1 MTAHAKL
8 SASGAHRWMACPGSV
23 AAEDGLPD
31 VSSPFAVE
39 GTEAHNIMEVA
50 LRTGRPAEEF
60 TEDGEMSSNVQMYVD
75 YVRAIAHNHNSEA
88 AHIDIER
95 RVDYSDWVP
104 GGFGTADTI
113 VLLNGALHVIDLKYG
128 MGVKV
133 FAKDNPQAQ
142 LYALGAYAFY
152 EGFLDIERVHVSIV
166 QPRLDHIDE
175 WEIGVDDLLRFGE
188 VARAAAE
195 ATEDP
200 NALRIPGE
208 KQCRFCKAKTTC
220 PALAKLTADT
230 LLVDFDQLDAP
241 PAPDTLTDEQ
251 LASALKNKPLI
262 EAWLKAVSDIVR
274 NRLDGEEGFPGF
286 KLVEG
291 RSNRKWVDEDKAAFL
306 MREQWMWPDDK
317 IYTSSL
323 ISPSQA
329 EKLAGKNI
337 RPALQELITKPA
349 GAPTVAP
356 EDDPRPPLTRAS
368 ADDFDVVDDDD

>member
-23 AAEDGLPD
+23 AAEEGLPD

-39 GTEAHNIMEVA
+39 GTEAHNIMEVT

-60 TEDGEMSSNVQMYVD
+60 AEDGEMSSNVQMYVD
-75 YVRAIAHNHNSEA
+75 YVRAIAHNPDGPA
-88 AHIDIER
+88 GFPIDIEK

-104 GGFGTADTI
+104 DGFGTADTI

-128 MGVKV
+128 MGVRV
-133 FAKDNPQAQ
+133 FAKDNPQAM

-152 EGFLDIERVHVSIV
+152 DTFLDIERVHVSIV

-251 LASALKNKPLI
+251 LAGALKNKPLI
-262 EAWLKAVSDIVR
+262 EAWLKSVQDIVKD
-274 NRLDGEEGFPGF
+274 RLDAGTPFPGF

-291 RSNRKWVDEDKAAFL
+291 RSNRQWGDENEALAYLLETIGPDKTYERKMVSPAA
-306 MREQWMWPDDK
+306 
-317 IYTSSL
+317 
-323 ISPSQA
+323 A
-329 EKLAGKNI
+329 ERLVGKKNKDT
-337 RPALQELITKPA
+337 LSGFITKPT

-356 EDDPRPPLTRAS
+356 DDDPRPPLARAT
-368 ADDFDVVDDDD
+368 ADDFDIVDDDD